1 MMPPEHSYDALVVG
15 GGLVGASCAI
25 ALARCGLKVGL
36 LDKRQAPAI
45 AVANMQL
52 DSRVYSITPAN
63 AAWLTSLG
71 VWAKL
76 DPERISTI
84 DEMEIWGDAD
94 AQAKNEATLRF
105 QADGIRVP
113 HLAFV
118 LEEQVLQTALQMVL
132 DKLEV
137 DIITGEAAAL
147 EIGSSDAHMQLA
159 DGLALHAQLVVAADG
174 GSSTIRALADI
185 AVSEYQYEQ
194 AGVVAN
200 YEITLPHRNIARQWF
215 SNNDV
220 MAWLPL
226 PGNRISLV
234 WSTRNAGS
242 LSGMDADKLSE
253 AVAEEGGRLLGKL
266 IPITP
271 ARNFPLVLRTA
282 SSMVKPRVVLVGD
295 AAHQIH
301 PLAGQGVN
309 LGFRDVIKLAE
320 VMDERK
326 PYEDFGSHMVL
337 RRYERARK
345 LDLLGMQTLTHGLN
359 FLFESNQPM
368 LKALRNWGMQS
379 LDNQTSIKRQL
390 IRQAVQG

>member
-159 DGLALHAQLVVAADG
+159 DGLALQAKLVVA
-174 GSSTIRALADI
+174 
-185 AVSEYQYEQ
+185 
-194 AGVVAN
+194 
-200 YEITLPHRNIARQWF
+200 
-215 SNNDV
+215 
-220 MAWLPL
+220 
-226 PGNRISLV
+226 
-234 WSTRNAGS
+234 
-242 LSGMDADKLSE
+242 
-253 AVAEEGGRLLGKL
+253 
-266 IPITP
+266 
-271 ARNFPLVLRTA
+271 
-282 SSMVKPRVVLVGD
+282 
-295 AAHQIH
+295 
-301 PLAGQGVN
+301 
-309 LGFRDVIKLAE
+309 
-320 VMDERK
+320 
-326 PYEDFGSHMVL
+326 
-337 RRYERARK
+337 
-345 LDLLGMQTLTHGLN
+345 
-359 FLFESNQPM
+359 
-368 LKALRNWGMQS
+368 
-379 LDNQTSIKRQL
+379 
-390 IRQAVQG
+390 